1 MKQLLALS
9 GIITVI
15 VLGSLFN
22 VFGQES
28 TSIPNWIK
36 STTKFWINGDV
47 SDNDFE
53 NGIKYLIEHKVIKI
67 SETQQN
73 SKSIQGIPAWVKNLA
88 GMWTNGQASDD
99 DFTKGIEYLVNI
111 GIISVNVQ
119 SNQTTSTPT
128 NSIPTTQIPNPPTAS
143 PIIPSDNSS
152 TKSLIGTGIN
162 LKITN
167 NVANGS
173 LTINEKQYTASNL
186 AIIVNA
192 DKITLTGQ
200 IQGTSS
206 GLLEVIGIPT
216 TGIEYRFNGNILS
229 NGNSIPVTFT
239 ALFTNPAVQST
250 SNTVPEQ
257 NTPAP
262 VSPAS
267 KLPMLML
274 TQPNDRVY
282 MGKIYNLVIRVYDP
296 QSNPQKILDQFNG
309 GISDVNITAT
319 IVDVNNKIITQS
331 SGKTDSKGGYQ
342 AGIAIPIRPS
352 SQEQVYI
359 NINATKNG
367 YVEQHLTLP
376 FWIMR
381 QNS

>member
-15 VLGSLFN
+15 VLGASFN
-22 VFGQES
+22 AFGQES

-67 SETQQN
+67 SEAQQN
-73 SKSIQGIPAWVKNLA
+73 PQSIQRIPTWVKNLA

-119 SNQTTSTPT
+119 SNQTVSTPA
-128 NSIPTTQIPNPPTAS
+128 NSSIPTTQTLNSTTTS
-143 PIIPSDNSS
+143 P

-162 LKITN
+162 LMIAN

-173 LTINEKQYTASNL
+173 LIINGKQYTASNL

-206 GLLEVIGIPT
+206 GILEVIGTHT

-229 NGNSIPVTFT
+229 NNNSIPITFT
-239 ALFTNPAVQST
+239 ALFTNPAVPST
-250 SNTVPEQ
+250 PNTVPEP

-262 VSPAS
+262 VSQVP

-274 TQPNDRVY
+274 TSPNDRVY
-282 MGKIYNLVIRVYDP
+282 MGKIYNLVVRVYDP
-296 QSNPQKILDQFNG
+296 QSNPQKIFDQYNG

-342 AGIAIPIRPS
+342 AGIPIPIRPS

-367 YVEQHLTLP
+367 YVAQHVTLP